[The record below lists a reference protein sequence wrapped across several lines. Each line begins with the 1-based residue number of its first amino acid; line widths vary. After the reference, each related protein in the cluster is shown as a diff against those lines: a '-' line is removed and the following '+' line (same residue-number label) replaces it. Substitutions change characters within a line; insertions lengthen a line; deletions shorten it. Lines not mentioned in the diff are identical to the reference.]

1 MAAKGP
7 TRKMRRRIFMIVVPV
22 VALVFVVLL
31 ARVFVISVVDGDY
44 YQKEASSQ
52 QLSDITVNP
61 KRGTIY
67 DRNMTILAQSAQV
80 WTVIISPLDIEE
92 DDREDRKSVV

>member
-44 YQKEASSQ
+44 
-52 QLSDITVNP
+52 
-61 KRGTIY
+61 
-67 DRNMTILAQSAQV
+67 
-80 WTVIISPLDIEE
+80 
-92 DDREDRKSVV
+92 